1 MTYAAPQARPRGGRP
16 RTPDIFDERI
26 HRIARVAVPL
36 VMAVVF
42 GYWAAANQRYGGPIT
57 VGNFLFGFLSGIVFF
72 VVYLVLQAVA
82 PKLRRE
88 MHAAAWAAFIGS
100 AVGFLVSQS
109 NESVLRCIWLGLIVA
124 AGSFVLLF
132 YRYYTRE
139 DAQGRRRVT

>member
-1 MTYAAPQARPRGGRP
+1 MAYAAPRARPMGGRP
-16 RTPDIFDERI
+16 RTPDIFDART

-36 VMAVVF
+36 VLAVVF

-72 VVYLVLQAVA
+72 LVYLTLQAVA
-82 PKLRRE
+82 PRLRRE
-88 MHAAAWAAFIGS
+88 MHAVVWAAFIGS

-109 NESVLRCIWLGLIVA
+109 NESVVRSIWLGLIVA

-139 DAQGRRRVT
+139 DAEGHRRVT